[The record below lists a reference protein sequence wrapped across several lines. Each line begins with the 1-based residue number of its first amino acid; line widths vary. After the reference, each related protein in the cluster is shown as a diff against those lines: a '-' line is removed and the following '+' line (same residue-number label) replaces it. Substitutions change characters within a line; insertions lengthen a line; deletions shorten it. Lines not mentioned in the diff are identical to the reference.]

1 MKRILVLLL
10 ALAMVMALFVGCQ
23 KETTD
28 DTADDTAADTSDA
41 EDVVEDNTSEQ
52 VPDEKEEANV
62 GEGEK
67 VYVND
72 TAVLNLDWWAGIGT
86 DSKFESP
93 FRDLQ
98 SLYPHMLWGTLLR
111 LDPYNVTDYSPEGVV
126 YDLAK
131 SMTVSEDGLMYTFEL
146 RDDVVWTDGTPFTA
160 EDVRFSYETQLKIV
174 HTMYGSNMTSVTGAQ
189 AVLDGE
195 ADTCSG
201 FVADGNTFTVML
213 DQPFV
218 DIVSKL
224 FANIHI
230 LPAHLLADV
239 DPLEFDDDLDFW
251 TKPIG
256 TGPWMIDE
264 VNFPNYFTMVQNP
277 DYYGEA
283 VNIQNVTF
291 TSHVTGGV
299 EATLNDLIAGNIDY
313 AYGNG
318 VNDITAAENVVA
330 NNPDQQIFTRPSSYQ
345 RMFVFNGKG
354 SNDGQR
360 NEFMDVKEVRQA
372 IALIVDKAAAAAM
385 YGDTGTALTT
395 AVLPGNAWYNSE
407 IPNWERNTE
416 KAKELLDAAGYD
428 YSKAIRLVYYYN
440 EQTTKDIMDIF
451 VQNFAEVGIT
461 CAPFLA
467 TGDLGAILYD
477 VRNWDI
483 MYCGYSTA
491 NPIYIYD
498 MYLTSK
504 PYDKYMGDTEF
515 RAEVFE
521 PMFAEFT
528 STSDPAARKAI
539 ADEIQTW
546 AVDNCYSVPIYG
558 LSRITIVN
566 TQKLEFDTQL
576 FQTDEGEGADW
587 MWSTWN
593 LIDYQ

>member
-1 MKRILVLLL
+1 MKRLLVLLL
-10 ALAMVMALFVGCQ
+10 ALSMVIALFVGCQ

-28 DTADDTAADTSDA
+28 TTDDMTDDTADDTT
-41 EDVVEDNTSEQ
+41 DVAEDNTSDQ
-52 VPDEKEEANV
+52 VPDVKETPQA

-86 DSKFESP
+86 DSKFECP
-93 FRDLQ
+93 YRDVQ
-98 SLYPHMLWGTLLR
+98 SLYSFMLWNTLVKA
-111 LDPYNVTDYSPEGVV
+111 DPYNPTDASPEGLI

-131 SMTVSEDGLMYTFEL
+131 SMTVSEDGLTYTFAI
-146 RDDVVWTDGTPFTA
+146 RDDVVWTDGEPLTA

-174 HTMYGSNMTSVTGAQ
+174 HTFYGANMTAITGAQ

-195 ADTCSG
+195 ADTCEGISI
-201 FVADGNTFTVML
+201 DGNNFIIKL
-213 DQPFV
+213 DVPFV
-218 DIVSKL
+218 DIVTKL
-224 FANIHI
+224 FTRLPI
-230 LPAHLLADV
+230 LPEHLLGEV
-239 DPLEFDDDLDFW
+239 DPIEFDDYLDFW
-251 TKPIG
+251 THPIG

-277 DYYGEA
+277 DWYGEP
-283 VNIQNVTF
+283 VNIQNITF

-299 EATLNDLIAGNIDY
+299 DATLADLIAGNLDY
-313 AYGNG
+313 AFGNG
-318 VNDITAAENVVA
+318 VNDIAAAQNVIA
-330 NNPDQQIFTRPSSYQ
+330 NNPDQQMFTRPSSYQ
-345 RMFVFNGKG
+345 RMLVFNGKS

-360 NEFMDVKEVRQA
+360 NEFMDIKEVRQA
-372 IALIVDKAAAAAM
+372 FNLIIDKSSVAAM
-385 YGDTGTALTT
+385 YGEAGTPLTT
-395 AVLPGNAWYNSE
+395 AVLPGNDWYNSE
-407 IPNWERNTE
+407 IPAWERNVE
-416 KAKELLDAAGYD
+416 KAKELLDSAGYD
-428 YSKAIRLVYYYN
+428 YSKAIRLCYYYN

-504 PYDKYMGDTEF
+504 PYNKYMGDTEF

-521 PMFAEFT
+521 PLFAEFT
-528 STSDPAARKAI
+528 STSEPIARKAI
-539 ADEIQTW
+539 ADEIQVW
-546 AVDNCYSVPIYG
+546 AVENCYSIPIYG

-566 TQKLEFDTQL
+566 TNKLEFDTQI
-576 FQTDEGEGADW
+576 FQTDENLGADF

-593 LIDYQ
+593 LIDWQ